1 MQFNHLGHH
10 EMDKRCMS
18 KIVLNKHVS
27 VNTCSTCYYV
37 LFVHFMIQ
45 NTEVHFD
52 NSVTCSIYHYRKN
65 RSPGGGGRGWL
76 KDIYDIEQYWIKVHY
91 TLSRWTGYLAG
102 FKAYFL
108 LRIKTSQHLMT
119 WNTDQACRWLHFD

>member
-1 MQFNHLGHH
+1 
-10 EMDKRCMS
+10 MDKRCMS

-37 LFVHFMIQ
+37 LFVHFMNQ

-65 RSPGGGGRGWL
+65 RSSGGGEGV
-76 KDIYDIEQYWIKVHY
+76 IKGY
-91 TLSRWTGYLAG
+91 IRYRAILDKSTLHAE
-102 FKAYFL
+102 
-108 LRIKTSQHLMT
+108 
-119 WNTDQACRWLHFD
+119 